1 MPSAPRRGTSQSQ
14 KGSPELPG
22 PFQRVTFTVP
32 PEIAQMLDTAWR
44 LHENLDGSLCRNKSN
59 YIADLIARDT
69 SIKKMTGT
77 GPARRKRQ
85 S

>member
-1 MPSAPRRGTSQSQ
+1 
-14 KGSPELPG
+14 
-22 PFQRVTFTVP
+22 
-32 PEIAQMLDTAWR
+32 MLDTAWR